1 MRISKKTANKNPDL
15 SKKKGHFL
23 EFDLILSLQVFLT
36 SAIFAILWILQYFN
50 AQGNPNIIGRIS
62 FKTED
67 PPWMPP
73 GQISQSL
80 IGLHHFG
87 DWTLSVG
94 WSMFDNCYDLEKYSC
109 QTPPLGNWILRIFGI
124 FHNHYGYAYVV
135 WLFIAL
141 FLYFKLTRVYFDNK
155 TLLQKTVFFTFFIL
169 FTSGNIISL
178 DRGSLHFMA
187 FALLGFAFLNY
198 REKKVFNSLIFLTL
212 AVSLKPQLLF
222 CTIYLLRD
230 REIRK
235 FFVAS
240 AIPIII
246 NLVLMFTFPG
256 NYLKNLKGY
265 LLASGGYVS
274 SQDAFGN
281 IMNSVSVVG
290 VISRFFEY
298 FNGWDTSGILW
309 QYKSW
314 LIIPGLLY
322 LIVVCLVTV
331 SCKFSEQLKI
341 ISALSLISLF
351 VPSSGG
357 YLLGWST
364 LLMFVMFSK
373 TNEPKDE
380 LNKLQQG
387 LVILLILSVNTPGF
401 VLIDSFPGFSRH
413 VPFAVFI
420 PILVLLL
427 ICAEISKFRRKAI
440 KN

>member
-1 MRISKKTANKNPDL
+1 MRTGKKTTDKNSDL
-15 SKKKGHFL
+15 SKNSEKFL

-36 SAIFAILWILQYFN
+36 SFIFTILWILQYFN
-50 AQGNPNIIGRIS
+50 SQGNPNIIGRIS

-73 GQISQSL
+73 GQISQAL

-94 WSMFDNCYDLEKYSC
+94 WSMIDNCYALEKYSC

-124 FHNHYGYAYVV
+124 FHSHYGYAYVV
-135 WLFIAL
+135 WLFIAVL
-141 FLYFKLTRVYFDNK
+141 LYFKLTRAFFNNRSH
-155 TLLQKTVFFTFFIL
+155 LQKTVFFIYFIL

-187 FALLGFAFLNY
+187 FALLGYAFFNY
-198 REKKVFNSLIFLTL
+198 REKKVYSSLIFLTL
-212 AVSLKPQLLF
+212 AVSLKPQLLL

-235 FFVAS
+235 FLVAS
-240 AIPIII
+240 AIPISV
-246 NLVLMFTFPG
+246 NLVLMSTFPG
-256 NYLKNLKGY
+256 NYLENLKGY

-281 IMNSVSVVG
+281 IMNSVSMVG
-290 VISRFFEY
+290 IISRFFEY
-298 FNGWDTSGILW
+298 FNGWDTSSILW

-322 LIVVCLVTV
+322 LIVIFLVTA
-331 SCKFSEQLKI
+331 SNKFSEELKI

-351 VPSSGG
+351 IPSSGG

-364 LLMFVMFSK
+364 LVMFVIFSK
-373 TNEPKDE
+373 TNEPKNE
-380 LNKLQQG
+380 LNSLQQG

-401 VLIDSFPGFSRH
+401 VLIDSVPGFSRH

-420 PILVLLL
+420 PILVMFL
-427 ICAEISKFRRKAI
+427 ICAEILKFRRKAI